1 MKLFSRVAIIGVGLI
16 GGSFGLALKK
26 KALAKEIIGIG
37 HHQKSIDQALRV
49 RAIDQ
54 GYLGLD
60 SIRGADLVVLS
71 APVKEIINILPK
83 LKNLISEDCLI
94 IDAGSTKSEIIK
106 IAEKHRL
113 RFIGCHPLAGMEK
126 KGPENARADLFKNSL
141 CLLVPP
147 KKYSPQDLS
156 RVKKLWEALESRTM
170 VLNSARHDRIL
181 AFTSH
186 LPHAVVFSLIDCL
199 KSDYLKF
206 GAGGLKDTTRIGL
219 SDPLLW
225 RDIFLTNR
233 KELLSAINT
242 FEKSFQR
249 LKSLIKN
256 NNDGALRAYL
266 EKSRDKRNGL

>member
-1 MKLFSRVAIIGVGLI
+1 MKVFDKVAIIGVGLI

-37 HHQKSIDQALRV
+37 HRQKSIDQALRV

-60 SIRGADLVVLS
+60 PIRGADLVILS
-71 APVKEIINILPK
+71 APIKEIINILPK

-94 IDAGSTKSEIIK
+94 IDAGSTKFQIIK
-106 IAEKHRL
+106 IVEKHKL

-147 KKYSPQDLS
+147 KKYNPQDLS

-225 RDIFLTNR
+225 KDIFLTNR
-233 KELLSAINT
+233 KELLSALHT
-242 FEKSFQR
+242 FEKSLQR